1 MEPNMPVLKSLPVL
15 KTRHALTGLALSLA
29 FLAQPAAATGAT
41 PEAVVETAV
50 DRTLAALQDAHISD
64 QEADEILKVI
74 DVERVAQFTMG
85 RHWRGMDEATQA
97 DFMKA
102 FHSFARV
109 QLREHLADFSE
120 AEVEILRTVERKP
133 GDAIVT
139 TKVSGVDNKE
149 HMVSWRVNENNG
161 WKVTDIEAM
170 GLWFAIEQRAQFQ
183 AMLDQNGGDVS
194 ALINEIG
201 SAT

>member
-1 MEPNMPVLKSLPVL
+1 MQVLKSLPAI
-15 KTRHALTGLALSLA
+15 KTRHALTGIALSLA
-29 FLAQPAAATGAT
+29 LLAQPAAATGAT

-50 DRTLAALQDAHISD
+50 DRTLAALKDSHISD

-85 RHWRGMDEATQA
+85 RHWRSMDEATRG
-97 DFMKA
+97 DFMDA
-102 FHSFARV
+102 FRSFARV

-120 AEVEILRTVERKP
+120 ADVEILRTVERKP

-149 HMVSWRVNENNG
+149 HMVSWRVNDNDG

-183 AMLDQNGGDVS
+183 AMLDKNGGNVS
-194 ALINEIG
+194 QLIAEIG
-201 SAT
+201 SAR

>member
-1 MEPNMPVLKSLPVL
+1 MQVLKSLPAL
-15 KTRHALTGLALSLA
+15 KTRHALTSLALSLA
-29 FLAQPAAATGAT
+29 LLAQPAAASGAT
-41 PEAVVETAV
+41 PESVVETAV
-50 DRTLAALQDAHISD
+50 DRTLSALQDSHISD

-97 DFMKA
+97 DFMTA
-102 FHSFARV
+102 FRSFARV

-149 HMVSWRVNENNG
+149 HMVSWRVNDNNG

-183 AMLDQNGGDVS
+183 AMLDNNGGDVS
-194 ALINEIG
+194 QLIEEIG

>member
-1 MEPNMPVLKSLPVL
+1 MPVLKSLPAL
-15 KTRHALTGLALSLA
+15 KPRHALTGLALSLA
-29 FLAQPAAATGAT
+29 LLAQPAAATGAT

-97 DFMKA
+97 DFMTA
-102 FHSFARV
+102 FRSFARV

-139 TKVSGVDNKE
+139 TKVSGVDDKE

>member
-1 MEPNMPVLKSLPVL
+1 MQVL
-15 KTRHALTGLALSLA
+15 KTLPALKARHALTGLALSLA
-29 FLAQPAAATGAT
+29 LLAQPAAASGAT

-50 DRTLAALQDAHISD
+50 DRTLSALQDSTISD

-74 DVERVAQFTMG
+74 DVERVGQFTMG
-85 RHWRGMDEATQA
+85 RHWRSMDEATQA

-102 FHSFARV
+102 FRTFARV

-139 TKVSGVDNKE
+139 TKVSGVDDKE
-149 HMVSWRVNENNG
+149 HMVSWRVNDNNG

-183 AMLDQNGGDVS
+183 AMLDKNGGDVR
-194 ALINEIG
+194 ALIQEIG
-201 SAT
+201 AAS

>member
-1 MEPNMPVLKSLPVL
+1 MQVLKSLPAI
-15 KTRHALTGLALSLA
+15 KTRHALTGIALSLA
-29 FLAQPAAATGAT
+29 LLAQPAAATGAT

-50 DRTLAALQDAHISD
+50 DRTLAALQDSHISD

-85 RHWRGMDEATQA
+85 RHWRGMDEATRS
-97 DFMKA
+97 DFMDA
-102 FHSFARV
+102 FRTFARV
-109 QLREHLADFSE
+109 QLREHLADFSD

-149 HMVSWRVNENNG
+149 HMVSWRVNDNDG
-161 WKVTDIEAM
+161 WKVTDIEAV

-183 AMLDQNGGDVS
+183 AMLDKNGGNVS
-194 ALINEIG
+194 QLIAEIG
-201 SAT
+201 SAS

>member
-1 MEPNMPVLKSLPVL
+1 MQVLKTLPAL
-15 KTRHALTGLALSLA
+15 KTRHALTGIALSLA
-29 FLAQPAAATGAT
+29 LLAQPAAASGAS
-41 PEAVVETAV
+41 PEAVVETAI
-50 DRTLAALQDAHISD
+50 DRTLSALQDSTISD
-64 QEADEILKVI
+64 QEVDEILKVI
-74 DVERVAQFTMG
+74 DVERVGQFTMG
-85 RHWRGMDEATQA
+85 RHWRSMDEATQA

-102 FHSFARV
+102 FRTFARV

-139 TKVSGVDNKE
+139 TKVSGVDDKE
-149 HMVSWRVNENNG
+149 HMVSWRVNDNNG

-183 AMLDQNGGDVS
+183 AMLDKNGGDVS
-194 ALINEIG
+194 ALIQEIG
-201 SAT
+201 AAS

>member
-1 MEPNMPVLKSLPVL
+1 MQVLKTLPAL
-15 KTRHALTGLALSLA
+15 KTRHALTGFALSLA
-29 FLAQPAAATGAT
+29 LLAQPAAATGAT

-50 DRTLAALQDAHISD
+50 DRTLAALQDSHISD

-97 DFMKA
+97 DFMTA
-102 FHSFARV
+102 FRSFARV

-139 TKVSGVDNKE
+139 TKVSSVDDKE
-149 HMVSWRVNENNG
+149 HMVSWRVNDNNG

-194 ALINEIG
+194 ALIKEIG

>member
-1 MEPNMPVLKSLPVL
+1 MQVLKTLPAL
-15 KTRHALTGLALSLA
+15 KTRHALTGFALSLA
-29 FLAQPAAATGAT
+29 LLAQPAAASGAS

-50 DRTLAALQDAHISD
+50 DRTLSALQDSTISD

-74 DVERVAQFTMG
+74 DVERVGQFTMG
-85 RHWRGMDEATQA
+85 RHWRSMDEATQA

-102 FHSFARV
+102 FRTFARV

-139 TKVSGVDNKE
+139 TKVSGVDDKE
-149 HMVSWRVNENNG
+149 HMVSWRVNDNNG

-183 AMLDQNGGDVS
+183 AMLDKNGGDVR
-194 ALINEIG
+194 ALIQEIAAA
-201 SAT
+201 S

>member
-1 MEPNMPVLKSLPVL
+1 MQVLKTLPAL
-15 KTRHALTGLALSLA
+15 KTRHALTGFALSLA
-29 FLAQPAAATGAT
+29 LLAQPAAATGAT

-50 DRTLAALQDAHISD
+50 DRTLAALQDSHISD

-97 DFMKA
+97 DFMTA
-102 FHSFARV
+102 FRSFARV

-139 TKVSGVDNKE
+139 TKVSSVNDKE
-149 HMVSWRVNENNG
+149 HMVSWRVNDNNG

-194 ALINEIG
+194 ALIKEIG

>member
-1 MEPNMPVLKSLPVL
+1 MQVLKTLPAL

-29 FLAQPAAATGAT
+29 LLAQPAAASGAT

-97 DFMKA
+97 DFMTA

-183 AMLDQNGGDVS
+183 AMLDKNGGDVS
-194 ALINEIG
+194 ALIQEIG
-201 SAT
+201 AAS